1 MIYYKKSF
9 SRIFYMGLISFL
21 FSTVLFAQTVLTDPE
36 IAHIVVTAN
45 NVDITAGKLAKEK
58 SKNKGVTEFAERMI
72 VDHSGVN
79 KQATE
84 LVTKLGVKPANNETS
99 KGLVAGGKTNI
110 KILKKLSGKKFDKHY
125 VDQEVT
131 YHEMVLDTIDKM
143 LIPNSQ
149 NAELKALIE
158 KVRPAIAA
166 HLEHAKT
173 LQSAMANN

>member
-1 MIYYKKSF
+1 MKL
-9 SRIFYMGLISFL
+9 FYVGFMTFL
-21 FSTVLFAQTVLTDPE
+21 LSTALYAQTVLTDPE

-45 NVDITAGKLAKEK
+45 NVDIAAGKLAKGK
-58 SKNKGVTEFAERMI
+58 SKSKEVREFAERMI
-72 VDHSGVN
+72 TDHTGVN

-84 LVTKLGVKPANNETS
+84 LVTKLGVKPADNNTS
-99 KGLVAGGKTNI
+99 KSLADGGKTNI
-110 KILKKLSGKKFDKHY
+110 KALKKLSGKKFDKHY

-131 YHEMVLDTIDKM
+131 YHEAVLDTIDKM

-173 LQSAMANN
+173 IQASMAK